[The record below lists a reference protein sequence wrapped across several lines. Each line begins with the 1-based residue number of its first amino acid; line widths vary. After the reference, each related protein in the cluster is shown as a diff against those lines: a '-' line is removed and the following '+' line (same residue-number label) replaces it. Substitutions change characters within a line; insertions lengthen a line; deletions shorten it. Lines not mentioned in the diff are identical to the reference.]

1 MVSRLV
7 VTLARDGEKD
17 ADNNNNNNNNNMVYH
32 STWFQWFT
40 SVTKK
45 CSPLHKKET
54 VEEKSLHFL

>member
-17 ADNNNNNNNNNMVYH
+17 ADNNNNNMVYH